1 MSRVL
6 ITTCDHDFI
15 EQAITISVNGEV
27 HKVSVREET
36 CDKML
41 DNWFSKNKVLARKS
55 LSPQSTDS
63 DVGSE
68 GVDLNKQNNC
78 DNFDSVVF

>member
-1 MSRVL
+1 
-6 ITTCDHDFI
+6 
-15 EQAITISVNGEV
+15 
-27 HKVSVREET
+27 
-36 CDKML
+36 ML

-68 GVDLNKQNNC
+68 VKVLISISRTIEIISTVWFSELGRKLRLV
-78 DNFDSVVF
+78 

>member
-1 MSRVL
+1 
-6 ITTCDHDFI
+6 
-15 EQAITISVNGEV
+15 
-27 HKVSVREET
+27 
-36 CDKML
+36 ML

-68 GVDLNKQNNC
+68 GVDLNKQNN
-78 DNFDSVVF
+78 